1 VRNPLGRRTP
11 TQVTQLPIVKG
22 ERLSAWA
29 IATQPAITIA
39 VTDHALYLGTD
50 ERLGWNDIVRATW
63 EPPVLTLVLD
73 AQGRQTRRVTLPE
86 AGDLPAIVRT
96 YVTDSVVV
104 SEYVEVSPGAGARL
118 VARRAGLSGEIRWS
132 VIFDEGLNAQDPALQ
147 AAAME
152 RLALL
157 RETLGI

>member
-1 VRNPLGRRTP
+1 MRNPFARPRP
-11 TQVTQLPIVKG
+11 DDVTSLPIPRG
-22 ERLSAWA
+22 ERTLARARSAQPDVA
-29 IATQPAITIA
+29 IAA
-39 VTDHALYLGTD
+39 TDHAIYLGPD
-50 ERLGWNDIVRATW
+50 FRLAWDDIVRATW

-73 AQGRQTRRVTLPE
+73 TQGMRSVRATVPV
-86 AGDLPAIVRT
+86 AGDLPAVVRT

-104 SEYVEVSPGAGARL
+104 SEQVEVAPGAGARL

-132 VIFDEGLNAQDPALQ
+132 VIFDEGLNSQDPVLQ